1 MEEFYRLNNPVITS
15 YSNGVVGSEAIAST
29 SCGEIHEALMVDDDM
44 LQLEAEVTTGLNMS
58 DMIKTQIVNH
68 PLYPKLVS
76 AYIECQKV
84 CKFSCFL
91 SCFYLSLCESYVF
104 SCV

>member
-1 MEEFYRLNNPVITS
+1 MEEFYRLNNPLIS
-15 YSNGVVGSEAIAST
+15 SFPNGEAIDGAM
-29 SCGEIHEALMVDDDM
+29 MVDDDM
-44 LQLEAEVTTGLNMS
+44 LQLESEATTGLNMS

-84 CKFSCFL
+84 CKFLLPFWLCNIFFSYFL
-91 SCFYLSLCESYVF
+91 MFF
-104 SCV
+104 